1 MALTSSDLQQ
11 ETDEGIL
18 RLARQ
23 GDERCFLLLFERHR
37 EVVFRLAYRLAGS
50 SVAEDITH
58 DCFVSLLSGPAR
70 FDAMQGS
77 LRTYLYGVVRNL
89 ARKHYWLHHDDTDFD
104 EWSEEFA
111 GGDPVAT
118 RLMIEQETSAL
129 VQEAILSL
137 PIAQREALVLF
148 QYEELSLEEIARI
161 LNVTAGTVKSRLHR
175 ARERLRR
182 VLAPHY
188 ERRNKNE
195 PVR

>member
-1 MALTSSDLQQ
+1 MALTSSDLKQ
-11 ETDEGIL
+11 ETDEIIL

-23 GDERCFLLLFERHR
+23 GDEKCFLLLFERHR

-104 EWSEEFA
+104 EWNEEFA
-111 GGDPVAT
+111 GGIPSPPA
-118 RLMIEQETSAL
+118 
-129 VQEAILSL
+129 
-137 PIAQREALVLF
+137 
-148 QYEELSLEEIARI
+148 
-161 LNVTAGTVKSRLHR
+161 
-175 ARERLRR
+175 
-182 VLAPHY
+182 
-188 ERRNKNE
+188 
-195 PVR
+195 

>member
-1 MALTSSDLQQ
+1 MDLTQSDLQR
-11 ETDEGIL
+11 ETDENIL

-89 ARKHYWLHHDDTDFD
+89 ARKHYWLHHSDTDFD
-104 EWSEEFA
+104 EWRDESA
-111 GGDPVAT
+111 AADPDAT
-118 RLMIEQETSAL
+118 RLMLEQETSAL

-161 LNVTAGTVKSRLHR
+161 LNVEAGTVKSRLHR

-182 VLAPHY
+182 ALAPHY

-195 PVR
+195 SVR